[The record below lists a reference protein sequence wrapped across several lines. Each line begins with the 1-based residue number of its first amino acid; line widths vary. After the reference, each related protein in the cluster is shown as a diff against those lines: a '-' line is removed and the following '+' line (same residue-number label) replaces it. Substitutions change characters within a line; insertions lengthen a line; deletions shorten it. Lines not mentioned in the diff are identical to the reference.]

1 MISIIGKCGSGKTTL
16 ISIILGLLKP
26 SEGKIIIDGREV
38 KAYLTNIGIKK
49 IGYVAQDIYLIDDTI
64 KNNIIFGRRSKK

>member
-1 MISIIGKCGSGKTTL
+1 MISIIGKSGSGKTTL

-38 KAYLTNIGIKK
+38 SLFNKYWYKK
-49 IGYVAQDIYLIDDTI
+49 IGYVVRY
-64 KNNIIFGRRSKK
+64 IFNRRYNQK